1 MIAKIKEKLAYLW
14 AGLASRLPFA
24 IVSGS
29 MLVVALV
36 LMASVY
42 QGCVKMLNSVAPN
55 VSGQKQHSRQVPE
68 DLCQKC
74 SRVCGGIH
82 VKTVQSNMPP
92 RFQTAECY
100 HAQGNP

>member
-36 LMASVY
+36 LMVSVY

-82 VKTVQSNMPP
+82 VKTAQSNMTP

>member
-1 MIAKIKEKLAYLW
+1 MMEKIKEKFFTFW
-14 AGLASRLPFA
+14 SGLISRLPFTA
-24 IVSGS
+24 VFGS
-29 MLVVALV
+29 IFVVAIF
-36 LMASVY
+36 LMLSVY

-74 SRVCGGIH
+74 SRVCGRIH
-82 VKTVQSNMPP
+82 VKTVQSNMTP